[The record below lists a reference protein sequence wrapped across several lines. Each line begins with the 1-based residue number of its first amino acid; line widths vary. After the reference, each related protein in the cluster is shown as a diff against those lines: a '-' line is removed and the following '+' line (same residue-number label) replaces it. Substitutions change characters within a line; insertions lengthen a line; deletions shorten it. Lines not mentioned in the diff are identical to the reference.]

1 MDHDFISVERIDVMT
16 NNRPVFTLDEVLQ
29 HRSVALVGV
38 SAENWMSNAAFALM
52 YLKDEGFP
60 AIYP

>member
-1 MDHDFISVERIDVMT
+1 MT